1 VTSPFKTVETWVP
14 VGLLA
19 VSLGFNVYVLAN
31 LRGALKPRPT
41 VTGSVAVG
49 KRVPALAA
57 AELSGRRSLIEWA
70 SDSRPTVLYVFSPSC
85 VWCLKNLANVT
96 ALWAG
101 CHDRYRFVALSPTS
115 TGLAE
120 YVAEHAL
127 PFQVYSNPVGRGGQA
142 FAVSGTPT
150 TMVISNDGEVERL
163 WVGAYTG
170 QSQDEIQAYFGIA
183 LPGIVR

>member
-1 VTSPFKTVETWVP
+1 VASSFRTIENWFP
-14 VGLLA
+14 VAILA
-19 VSLGFNVYVLAN
+19 VSLGFNVYFLAIP
-31 LRGALKPRPT
+31 RGAVNPHPT

-57 AELSGRRSLIEWA
+57 AELSGRHSLIEWA
-70 SDSRPTVLYVFSPSC
+70 ADSRPAVLYVFSPSC
-85 VWCLKNLANVT
+85 VWCLKNLPNAK

-120 YVAEHAL
+120 YVAAHAL
-127 PFQVYSNPVGRGGQA
+127 PFQVYSNPVGREGQA

-150 TMVISNDGEVERL
+150 TMVISNGGEVERL

-170 QSQDEIQAYFGIA
+170 QSQEEIQAYFGIA